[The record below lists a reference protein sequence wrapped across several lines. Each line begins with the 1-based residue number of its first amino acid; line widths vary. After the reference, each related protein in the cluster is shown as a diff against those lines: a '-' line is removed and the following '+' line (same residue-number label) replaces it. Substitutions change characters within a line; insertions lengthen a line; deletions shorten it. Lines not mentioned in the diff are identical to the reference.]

1 MFKTLA
7 SALKTPE
14 LRKKILITLLLLLV
28 YRIGCYLPVPGIL
41 PDTYATQVGDDAS
54 LLTLLNAVTGSA
66 LSNGALLALGVTP
79 YIYASI
85 IVQLLTVGIPALE
98 RLSKQGEDGKEKINM
113 ITKIVAIVLAIAQGI
128 GIVLGF
134 GTDCLAP
141 IFW

>member
-54 LLTLLNAVTGSA
+54 ILTLLNAVTGSA
-66 LSNGALLALGVTP
+66 LSNGAFLELLRLFLPLRRELALC
-79 YIYASI
+79 
-85 IVQLLTVGIPALE
+85 L
-98 RLSKQGEDGKEKINM
+98 
-113 ITKIVAIVLAIAQGI
+113 VLAL
-128 GIVLGF
+128 IV
-134 GTDCLAP
+134 
-141 IFW
+141 